1 MPITDSL
8 PYSWYDTPNLH
19 MCSIKDFY
27 QFCEKK
33 KIKID
38 RVIGIKGE
46 KTSSIY
52 KINLEMKNLFSE
64 VGIFLI
70 S

>member
-1 MPITDSL
+1 MRKQILYFLRCLSL
-8 PYSWYDTPNLH
+8 GSFSD
-19 MCSIKDFY
+19 

-33 KIKID
+33 KIKINK
-38 RVIGIKGE
+38 VIGIKGE

>member
-1 MPITDSL
+1 
-8 PYSWYDTPNLH
+8 

-27 QFCEKK
+27 HLCEKK
-33 KIKID
+33 KIKMDKI
-38 RVIGIKGE
+38 IGIKSE
-46 KTSSIY
+46 KISSIY
-52 KINLEMKNLFSE
+52 RINLEMKNLFSE

>member
-1 MPITDSL
+1 M
-8 PYSWYDTPNLH
+8 
-19 MCSIKDFY
+19 K
-27 QFCEKK
+27 KK

-38 RVIGIKGE
+38 RVIGINGE

-52 KINLEMKNLFSE
+52 RINLEMKNLFSE

>member
-1 MPITDSL
+1 
-8 PYSWYDTPNLH
+8 

-33 KIKID
+33 KIKINK
-38 RVIGIKGE
+38 VIGINGE

-52 KINLEMKNLFSE
+52 KINLEMKNLLSE

>member
-1 MPITDSL
+1 MPITTSL
-8 PYSWYDTPNLH
+8 PYSWYETPHLH
-19 MCSIKDFY
+19 TRSIKDLY

-64 VGIFLI
+64 VGIFLV